1 MTTKTNKNLKK
12 FVALGLGLSL
22 LASIG
27 IGAYLTDT
35 DTKSDVY
42 TVGNVQAEIIANGD
56 MEVANAGYL
65 LPGTTHVYERA
76 ASNVGINDAYIFMSV
91 TIPYETIGVA
101 DDNGTQLG
109 EKVMQLF
116 TPGTINSEWKLVDD
130 GFIGEYAITANGQA
144 AGEHDTHSVIAGDTI
159 TYVYGY
165 VGDNA
170 DGALK
175 ALASGETTSNL
186 LEELKLTN
194 LYNASKID
202 GEVSTKL
209 YAIQS
214 NHVNGGLTDVNGVW
228 AVINKALVADT
239 AVQAP
244 VFDEADVYFSRA
256 NADEYG
262 GTKIMS
268 DNTDSVVMTVYSIG
282 NREIYE
288 MKYGPLEFECESLL
302 INGDKAEFTFEV
314 ANDSEFDVMVN
325 FELQDYN
332 FEYYQV
338 SISNSE
344 LTLGAGETATI
355 NVTIEL
361 MKTMAEDMQASIV
374 LNMTEYPI
382 D

>member
-1 MTTKTNKNLKK
+1 MKMKNKTFKRV
-12 FVALGLGLSL
+12 VAGGLLLGLI
-22 LASIG
+22 ASVG

-42 TVGNVQAEIIANGD
+42 TVGNVQAAIVANGD

-76 ASNVGINDAYIFMSV
+76 ATNTGINDAYVFMSI
-91 TIPYETIGVA
+91 TIPYEMIGVA
-101 DDNGTQLG
+101 DDDGTQLG

-130 GFIGEYAITANGQA
+130 GFIGEYAITTNGQA

-165 VGDNA
+165 IGDNA
-170 DGALK
+170 DGTLK

-186 LEELKLTN
+186 VEEMKLTN

-228 AVINKALVADT
+228 AVINNALVADT

-244 VFDEADVYFSRA
+244 VFDDADVYFRSA
-256 NADEYG
+256 MSNGYG
-262 GTKIMS
+262 GTQILS
-268 DNTDSVVMTVYSIG
+268 DPDSVVMVVHSIPDPELY
-282 NREIYE
+282 EI
-288 MKYGPLEFECESLL
+288 KHGPLEYECE
-302 INGDKAEFTFEV
+302 GDPLYIKGDSATFVFEV
-314 ANDSEFDVMVN
+314 ANDSEFDVMLEL
-325 FELQDYN
+325 ELQNNNERYFD
-332 FEYYQV
+332 V
-338 SISNSE
+338 SIDNPE
-344 LTLGAGETATI
+344 LVLRAGETADIT
-355 NVTIEL
+355 VTIEL
-361 MKTMAEDMQASIV
+361 MQTIAEEMQAALV
-374 LNMTEYPI
+374 LNLREYPMN
-382 D
+382 